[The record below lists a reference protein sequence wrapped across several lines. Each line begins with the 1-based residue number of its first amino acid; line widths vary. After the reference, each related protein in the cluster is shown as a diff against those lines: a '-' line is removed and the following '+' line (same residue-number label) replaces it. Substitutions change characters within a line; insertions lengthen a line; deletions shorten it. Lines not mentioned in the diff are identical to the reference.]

1 MGVNNVNKSRN
12 QVGFPNN
19 RETSFCILFHL
30 RTQMSTSA
38 CGEDSPLGQRPT
50 HCARAAALEPK
61 YKDIQFSVFLGS
73 SVLHPGITKES
84 YIHFESPPRT
94 DVPGGIICSKS
105 KTS

>member
-1 MGVNNVNKSRN
+1 M
-12 QVGFPNN
+12 GFPKN

-30 RTQMSTSA
+30 RRQMYTSA
-38 CGEDSPLGQRPT
+38 YGEDSPLGQRPT
-50 HCARAAALEPK
+50 HCARAAALGPKK

-73 SVLHPGITKES
+73 SVLHPGITRES